1 MAADPAKKE
10 PKEGKDPRQGKEPKG
25 GKGGGE
31 SKAPKEPKEAKEAAE
46 PKAPKGPKEPVPT
59 PRLVTRYKSEVV
71 PALMKQFKLKNVNQV
86 PRLKKVVLNMGV
98 GKAIDNKKRL
108 EEAVAHLA
116 AISGQKPVIT
126 KAKTS
131 VAGFRLREGMPIG
144 CKVDLRDARMWEFL
158 DRLISLAIPRIR
170 DFRGIKANSFD
181 GRGNFSLGLA
191 EESVFPEVNMDK
203 AEFSQGLDVTVVI
216 SGGNDQMSSELLTA
230 LGMPFKKN

>member
-1 MAADPAKKE
+1 MAKTEHKPDGKPEKGHKPDKGDRGEKGEKPAK
-10 PKEGKDPRQGKEPKG
+10 
-25 GKGGGE
+25 GE
-31 SKAPKEPKEAKEAAE
+31 ATG
-46 PKAPKGPKEPVPT
+46 APKGEEKVEKAPAER
-59 PRLVTRYKSEVV
+59 PRLEVRYRTEVV
-71 PALMKQFKLKNVNQV
+71 PALMKKFSLKNVHQV

-108 EEAVAHLA
+108 EEAVQHLT
-116 AISGQKPVIT
+116 AISGQRPVIT
-126 KAKTS
+126 KAKNS

-181 GRGNFSLGLA
+181 GRGNFSVGLA

-216 SGGNDQMSSELLTA
+216 SGGNDQMSSELLSA
-230 LGMPFKKN
+230 LGMPFRKN

>member
-1 MAADPAKKE
+1 MPAAAPSPA
-10 PKEGKDPRQGKEPKG
+10 P
-25 GKGGGE
+25 
-31 SKAPKEPKEAKEAAE
+31 APAREAA
-46 PKAPKGPKEPVPT
+46 PR
-59 PRLVTRYKSEVV
+59 PRLEIRYRGEVV
-71 PALMKQFKLKNVNQV
+71 PALMKKFNLKNVHQV
-86 PRLKKVVLNMGV
+86 PRIKKVVLNMGV

-108 EEAVAHLA
+108 EEAVAHLT
-116 AISGQKPVIT
+116 AISGQKPVVT

-203 AEFSQGLDVTVVI
+203 AEFSQGLDVTVVM
-216 SGGNDQMSSELLTA
+216 SGANDQMSSELLTA
-230 LGMPFKKN
+230 LGMPFRKN